1 MKKLTLLMILTAAL
15 AAGGLQAQVVPAL
28 PAVQNA
34 IDRQAERA
42 RDQAVQRAQE
52 QASERARNQMTEQ
65 VSDQIASQVADQAVD
80 RVQNQAVEQAAGRVR
95 NQADNIQ
102 NQVLERVQ
110 NQAERAQNQADRAVN
125 PAERVQN
132 RANEQAQARALGLQN
147 DTARALERAAEAS
160 ANARVQERSER
171 ATGTQGLTTPPPG
184 QGGGQPGRALPAA
197 AQAAQA
203 AAGRAEDALA
213 RVPGPSPMAQLPERL
228 PINDSNGNQAFV
240 EIRIEPNVR
249 ALEREWV
256 MLLNADQRQMLMREA
271 PDLMQFLDE
280 TQPFTALNSFLL
292 KFRVPPDLDADGAVL
307 ELVPE
312 PLRELM
318 DRNHVYSAQSA
329 APGPQSSLLPLPMS
343 SVCEQR
349 VSVGMID
356 SAIRVDHPAFASPG
370 HQPALITRAFIDQNL
385 VEPAGHGTAVAG
397 VMIGMGE
404 GLRPLLPNATVY
416 GASVVYAQDVYNQG
430 ATVLH
435 LLQALD
441 WLIAE
446 PSLQV
451 INISMT
457 GPPNRLLAQGV
468 AAAQQNG
475 KVIVAAA
482 GNEGPFAGP
491 LYPAAYDGVVAVTAV
506 AIDGSIYRWAN
517 QGEHLSFSAL
527 GVSVPTARVDGS
539 IGRESG
545 TSMAAPVISAFLAC
559 ELLRQEGDVAR
570 ALERLRAGALD
581 LGAPGRDP
589 VFGHGLLHP

>member
-1 MKKLTLLMILTAAL
+1 MKKLTLLLILTGAL
-15 AAGGLQAQVVPAL
+15 AASGLQAQVVPVL

-52 QASERARNQMTEQ
+52 QAAERARNQMTEQ

-110 NQAERAQNQADRAVN
+110 NQAERTQNQADRAVN
-125 PAERVQN
+125 PAERAQS
-132 RANEQAQARALGLQN
+132 RANEQAQARALGLQS
-147 DTARALERAAEAS
+147 DTARALDRAAEAG
-160 ANARVQERSER
+160 ANARVLELGER
-171 ATGTQGLTTPPPG
+171 TPGTQGLSAP
-184 QGGGQPGRALPAA
+184 LPAQGAGQQGRVLPVA
-197 AQAAQA
+197 AQTAAE
-203 AAGRAEDALA
+203 RAEDTLA

-228 PINDSNGNQAFV
+228 PINDINGNQAFV

-271 PDLMQFLDE
+271 PGLMQFLDE
-280 TQPFTALNSFLL
+280 TLPFTALNSFLL

-343 SVCEQR
+343 SVCEHR
-349 VSVGMID
+349 VSIGMID
-356 SAIRVDHPAFASPG
+356 SAIRVDHPAFVSPG

-468 AAAQQNG
+468 AVAQHNG

-517 QGEHLSFSAL
+517 QGEHLSFSGL

-559 ELLRQEGDVAR
+559 ELLQQEGDVAR
-570 ALERLRAGALD
+570 ALERLRASALD